1 MRVII
6 TGAASGIGQAVA
18 QRLQE
23 GDVIRGDHRML
34 LVDRDTDGL
43 ARVADMIGPAAAIL
57 KADVT
62 DEADSA
68 IIAAA
73 ALDHM
78 GGIDGVVSNAGAIAA
93 GTLMQM
99 TPADYDRLFAVNTRA
114 TWLLARATY
123 PYLRESRGALAAT
136 ASMAATQPTPSL
148 GAYAPAKA
156 ALRMLIRQLSMDWG
170 PDGIRC
176 NCVSP
181 GPTLTG
187 MTAAGYADPVRRAE
201 REAAMPLR
209 KLGTP
214 IDVANAILFLLSPLA
229 GHITGID
236 LLVDG
241 GLSNCLMIANGGG
254 AGHAPAAS

>member
-1 MRVII
+1 MRTII

-18 QRLQE
+18 RRLID
-23 GDVIRGDHRML
+23 GDLIRGDQRML
-34 LVDRDTDGL
+34 LVDRDADGL
-43 ARVADMIGPAAAIL
+43 ARVADAIGPAASIL
-57 KADVT
+57 VADVT
-62 DEADSA
+62 AEADSA
-68 IIAAA
+68 IIVAK

-78 GGIDGVVSNAGAIAA
+78 GGIDGLVSNAGAIAA
-93 GTLMQM
+93 GTLVQM
-99 TPADYDRLFAVNTRA
+99 GTADYDRLFAINSRA
-114 TWLLARATY
+114 TWLLARAAY
-123 PYLRESRGALAAT
+123 PHLRESRGALVAT
-136 ASMAATQPTPSL
+136 ASMAAKQPTPAL

-156 ALRMLIRQLSMDWG
+156 ALRMMIRQLSVDWG

-214 IDVANAILFLLSPLA
+214 TDVANAILFLLSPLA
-229 GHITGID
+229 GHITGVD

-241 GLSNCLMIANGGG
+241 GLSNCLMSAHGGG
-254 AGHAPAAS
+254 AGHGPAAS